1 MRVLLFILTLLPTFA
16 YSQIK
21 IDKAG
26 DGWDLKIDSAITL
39 IKQTDTNYYSLLIK
53 QCDHIEIWN
62 ERFSSNEPYKN
73 KRGVILVSVADIKL
87 NSINNLA
94 AVLVH
99 ESMHLKF
106 RSLNYEGDPISEE
119 QFCYLYELK
128 FLKKIPN
135 CESWLITHASQ
146 WTK

>member
-1 MRVLLFILTLLPTFA
+1 MRILLFILALLPTFT
-16 YSQIK
+16 YGQITV
-21 IDKAG
+21 DKAG

-39 IKQTDTNYYSLLIK
+39 IKQTDTNYYNLLINY
-53 QCDHIEIWN
+53 CDHIEIWN

-99 ESMHLKF
+99 ESAHLGF
-106 RSLNYEGDPISEE
+106 RSKNITLNEKDEE
-119 QFCYLYELK
+119 RFCYSYELA
-128 FLKKIPN
+128 FIKKLPN
-135 CESWLITHASQ
+135 LEAWLLEHTLLMS
-146 WTK
+146 K